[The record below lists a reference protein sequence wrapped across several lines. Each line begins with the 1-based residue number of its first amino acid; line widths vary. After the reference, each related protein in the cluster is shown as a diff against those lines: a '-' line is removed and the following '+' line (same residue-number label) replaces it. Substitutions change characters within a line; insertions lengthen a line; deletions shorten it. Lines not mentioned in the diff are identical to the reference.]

1 MDVISQNV
9 ATAPRIPIKIPPF
22 TTLFSLPSFLPF
34 LFLLEITIK
43 REREGR
49 DGGAITAEQG
59 PKLTGKKE
67 ERERA
72 RE

>member
-43 REREGR
+43 RERGE
-49 DGGAITAEQG
+49 GGAITAEQG